1 MKSLPLICLIFCCCF
16 NLKAQE
22 TTPSNKEY
30 LFDSFT
36 DGKALLKNKRFN
48 QTKFNYNCVY
58 QELHFLNNGE
68 DMTMD
73 NNSNIDT
80 IYIDNRKFIPHLNR
94 FLEYIPVNN
103 TVLLV
108 DYKTKAVPFAKK
120 GAFGIAT
127 QGSVQAI
134 DANQTRQQKMG
145 STDNYVYKYNPENTY
160 YLLQNQKRK
169 KFTNAK
175 SFLKLFPKEQSESIS
190 SFIKDQKISLNQ
202 VNDIV
207 KLLEFATQA
216 Q

>member
-16 NLKAQE
+16 NLEAQE

-94 FLEYIPVNN
+94 FLEYIPGNG
-103 TVLLV
+103 L
-108 DYKTKAVPFAKK
+108 
-120 GAFGIAT
+120 
-127 QGSVQAI
+127 
-134 DANQTRQQKMG
+134 
-145 STDNYVYKYNPENTY
+145 
-160 YLLQNQKRK
+160 
-169 KFTNAK
+169 NA
-175 SFLKLFPKEQSESIS
+175 E
-190 SFIKDQKISLNQ
+190 
-202 VNDIV
+202 
-207 KLLEFATQA
+207 
-216 Q
+216 

>member
-16 NLKAQE
+16 NLEAQE

-120 GAFGIAT
+120 RSIRYCDTRLGPGHRCQPDPAT
-127 QGSVQAI
+127 EDGQH
-134 DANQTRQQKMG
+134 RQ
-145 STDNYVYKYNPENTY
+145 
-160 YLLQNQKRK
+160 LRL
-169 KFTNAK
+169 
-175 SFLKLFPKEQSESIS
+175 
-190 SFIKDQKISLNQ
+190 
-202 VNDIV
+202 
-207 KLLEFATQA
+207 
-216 Q
+216 

>member
-94 FLEYIPVNN
+94 FLNIFRSIIP
-103 TVLLV
+103 
-108 DYKTKAVPFAKK
+108 
-120 GAFGIAT
+120 
-127 QGSVQAI
+127 SCW
-134 DANQTRQQKMG
+134 
-145 STDNYVYKYNPENTY
+145 STIKPKQF
-160 YLLQNQKRK
+160 LSRK
-169 KFTNAK
+169 KEHSVLRHKARSRPSMPTRPGNRRWAA
-175 SFLKLFPKEQSESIS
+175 PTITSINIIRKTPII
-190 SFIKDQKISLNQ
+190 FYKIKRGRNSQMQNHS
-202 VNDIV
+202 
-207 KLLEFATQA
+207 
-216 Q
+216 

>member
-16 NLKAQE
+16 NLEAQE

-94 FLEYIPVNN
+94 FLEDIPVNN

-160 YLLQNQKRK
+160 
-169 KFTNAK
+169 
-175 SFLKLFPKEQSESIS
+175 
-190 SFIKDQKISLNQ
+190 
-202 VNDIV
+202 
-207 KLLEFATQA
+207 
-216 Q
+216 